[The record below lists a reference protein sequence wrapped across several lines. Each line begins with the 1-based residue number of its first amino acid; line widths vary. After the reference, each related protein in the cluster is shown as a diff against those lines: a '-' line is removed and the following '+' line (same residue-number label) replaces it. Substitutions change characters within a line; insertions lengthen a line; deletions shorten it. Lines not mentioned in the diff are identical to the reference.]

1 MKYHVQFDIELRK
14 NPYKGI
20 YIAFEGIDGAGKTTQ
35 AEILKKYLEKKG
47 LPAGRQG
54 RDVIFTKEPTQNPP
68 IGTLIHDFIKGKAK
82 FPPVSLQYLFAA
94 DREIH
99 QKDLIEPNLKK
110 GKIVISDRCFWSSV
124 AYGAEDKVRARLQ
137 GEAANKR
144 GADKNENK
152 EILLV
157 SESILSMYHQFIV
170 PDATFYISV
179 SSEIAISRISQM
191 KKKQE
196 YYETAEK
203 LKNIQAGY
211 DWLSKKFPDEIVV
224 IDGEGPQEEVT
235 ADIVGRLDLMMDAR
249 S

>member
-1 MKYHVQFDIELRK
+1 MKYNVQFDLELRK

-20 YIAFEGIDGAGKTTQ
+20 YIALEGVDGAGKSTQ

-47 LPAGRQG
+47 KEIIL
-54 RDVIFTKEPTQNPP
+54 TKEPTQNPP
-68 IGTLIHDFIKGKAK
+68 IGNLIHDFVKGGVK

-99 QKDLIEPNLKK
+99 QKELIEPSLKK
-110 GKIVISDRCFWSSV
+110 GSIVISDRCFWSSV
-124 AYGAEDKVRARLQ
+124 AYGILDKKKDLSRHGGGFYKLGNA
-137 GEAANKR
+137 
-144 GADKNENK
+144 

-170 PDATFYISV
+170 PNVTFYISV
-179 SSEIAISRISQM
+179 SVDAAILRISKM

-203 LKNIQAGY
+203 LKNIKTGY
-211 DWLSKKFPDEIVV
+211 DWLARKFKNEIIA
-224 IDGEGPQEEVT
+224 IDGEQSAEKVSQQVL
-235 ADIVGRLDLMMDAR
+235 ANIKNKI
-249 S
+249 